1 MEAYVGVLY
10 SGDLTYSQ
18 AMLMDKNKHAGIT
31 QYRRI
36 DLLWGGGD
44 YGRYLVKIVDDQRL
58 LVEWNE
64 AVTDTNGLVNILLL
78 RRKRGHVIS

>member
-1 MEAYVGVLY
+1 MGCPRDMEAYVGVLY

-44 YGRYLVKIVDDQRL
+44 YGHGRSHCSSRDLPR
-58 LVEWNE
+58 LVEL
-64 AVTDTNGLVNILLL
+64 VGTNG
-78 RRKRGHVIS
+78 R